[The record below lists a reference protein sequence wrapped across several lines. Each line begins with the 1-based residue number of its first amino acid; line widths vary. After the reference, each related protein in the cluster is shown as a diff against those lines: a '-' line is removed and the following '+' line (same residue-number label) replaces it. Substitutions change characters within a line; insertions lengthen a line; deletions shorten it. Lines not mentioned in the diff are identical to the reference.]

1 MLLFK
6 PPSLWYFAIAA
17 QVKTIYFP
25 YLENNGFA
33 WDDLK
38 FFQAATVNDNKRK
51 DRLPEQYNKRIS
63 N

>member
-6 PPSLWYFAIAA
+6 PPSLWCFAIAA
-17 QVKTIYFP
+17 PAKTIYFP

-38 FFQAATVNDNKRK
+38 FFQAATIYDNKRK